1 MILLFL
7 NNILCLLGFNNT
19 DRDSWAIKS
28 DREENHNQIDMYLR

>member
-19 DRDSWAIKS
+19 DRDSGAIKS